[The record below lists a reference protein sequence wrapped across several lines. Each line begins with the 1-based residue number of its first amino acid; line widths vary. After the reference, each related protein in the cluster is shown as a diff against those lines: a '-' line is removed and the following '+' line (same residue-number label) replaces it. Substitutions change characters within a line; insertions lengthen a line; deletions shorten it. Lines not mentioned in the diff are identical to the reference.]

1 LENNKSDKK
10 DKKIS
15 VAYFVVNEDLY
26 SPLLRRQVVELLE
39 DINLLSDSLK
49 ITIFLFQS
57 LTSLVSKKN
66 SIKLLRIDLKE
77 AGINLVV
84 LPNICP
90 WPFPNFSIRK
100 TDVGWRPN
108 GIWNRWAARF
118 FSVYAQFFMVPIFL
132 LGKFR
137 IYHCRSYPASY
148 AAMITKKLFPKLR
161 LLFDPRSDF
170 PEEHVVAGSWGQ
182 DSKDFKFWKQAER
195 DLLLYADT
203 TACISES
210 YAAHFSENA
219 SSFSYFIAPNN
230 VRTSNFARN
239 EKARKKL
246 RQQWGVKDSESVF
259 VYLGG
264 MSSKGWHRP
273 GFYIKFYDALKA
285 LGMNPVF
292 LFLVPSHANSIIF
305 EKRGTRDK
313 IFVVNPIFGEV
324 RNYLSAADYGMMFMH
339 KRRLAVGTK
348 IGEYLAAS
356 LPIIANKN
364 CLGTVEFIK
373 DNKKAG
379 NIIRLGLG
387 DLDIINKIS
396 MQDIDILS
404 SLHYQSDFLIDIANK
419 IFDNSNIAKTYLQNY
434 KNNILL

>member
-356 LPIIANKN
+356 LPIITNRN

-373 DNKKAG
+373 KYNQIG
-379 NIIRLGLG
+379 QVVNLGLG
-387 DLDIINKIS
+387 DKDKRLSILSNNISGLASFLLSLSYLEKLSCELFDNKKIS
-396 MQDIDILS
+396 
-404 SLHYQSDFLIDIANK
+404 SLYYEQYDFLK
-419 IFDNSNIAKTYLQNY
+419 
-434 KNNILL
+434 

>member
-90 WPFPNFSIRK
+90 WPCPNFSIRK

-356 LPIIANKN
+356 LPIITNRN

-373 DNKKAG
+373 KYNQIG
-379 NIIRLGLG
+379 QVVNLGLG
-387 DLDIINKIS
+387 DKDKRLSILSNNISGLASFLLSLSYLEKLSCELFDNKKIS
-396 MQDIDILS
+396 
-404 SLHYQSDFLIDIANK
+404 SLYYEQYDFLK
-419 IFDNSNIAKTYLQNY
+419 
-434 KNNILL
+434 